1 MNRNIKYKLQNFFCK
16 DPLIFRYT
24 YGLRPDYIRLAVN
37 KKTQLVIEG
46 YPRSAN
52 TFAVVAMN
60 ESNPGVEIAHH
71 LHVPAQ
77 IIQAVQWN
85 IPTLV
90 LIRDPKNAVASMV
103 LRQPEMSVLQGLKN
117 YIFFYESIQSYNSG
131 YIVAMFED
139 VIRDYSQI
147 INSLNMRFSTKFKL
161 FAHTNTSQDKVFD
174 KIETFDSNF
183 LKTSRPNDN
192 RTKLKIEIIESIE
205 NEYLHLLVRAKEI
218 YSIFTALK

>member
-1 MNRNIKYKLQNFFCK
+1 MNRDIKYKLQNFFCQH
-16 DPLIFRYT
+16 PLIFRYT
-24 YGLRPDYIRLAVN
+24 YGLRPAYVRLAVS

-46 YPRSAN
+46 FPRSAN

-60 ESNPGVEIAHH
+60 ESNPYVDIAHH

-103 LRQPEMSVLQGLKN
+103 LREPEMSVLQGLKN
-117 YIFFYESIQSYNSG
+117 YIFFYESIQSYKSG
-131 YIVAMFED
+131 YIVAIFED

-147 INSLNMRFSTKFKL
+147 INSLNMRFSTNFQL
-161 FAHTNTSQDKVFD
+161 FLHTNTSQNKVFD
-174 KIETFDSNF
+174 TIETFDANF
-183 LKTSRPNDN
+183 LKASRPNNN
-192 RTKLKIEIIESIE
+192 RTKLKIEIIEGME
-205 NEYLHLLVRAKEI
+205 HEYSHFLARAQEI